1 MTSPLQRKLK
11 IAGPT
16 VVTAN
21 RLADGAVVWLSPA
34 GGWTDRIGEAAVGST
49 SEEVLRLLDTA
60 NADENTAVGAY
71 PAPARLGADG
81 RPEPANLRERI
92 RVAGPTIAL
101 PVEAGPAAAEAA

>member
-21 RLADGAVVWLSPA
+21 RLADGIVVWLSPS
-34 GGWTDRIGEAAVGST
+34 GTWTDAIDAAAVGST
-49 SEEVLRLLDTA
+49 SEEVLRLLDMA
-60 NADENTAVGAY
+60 HADEITAVGAY
-71 PAPARLGADG
+71 PAPVHLAGDG
-81 RPEPANLRERI
+81 TPRPANLRERI

-101 PVEAGPAAAEAA
+101 PAGA

>member
-21 RLADGAVVWLSPA
+21 RLADGIVVWLSPA
-34 GGWTDRIGEAAVGST
+34 GQWTETIGAAAVGTT
-49 SEEVLRLLDTA
+49 SEEVGRLLDIA
-60 NADENTAVGAY
+60 HADENTAVSAY
-71 PAPARLGADG
+71 PAPVRLDADG
-81 RPEPANLRERI
+81 TPQPANLRERI

-101 PVEAGPAAAEAA
+101 PTSALPGAA